1 MTNLELYNHV
11 FIDVLSVNEEQLR
24 RNLKYSANGM
34 WDEVGHSDLVDT
46 LQKTFDIVLRKED
59 VDAFDSYEK
68 GKEILAKYGVKL

>member
-24 RNLKYSANGM
+24 RNLKYDTNGL